1 MEHFVGLDVA
11 TRSSAL
17 CVVDRHGEVV
27 LEREIATD
35 PDVIASVLRPYA
47 RTVRGL
53 GHEAGALAP
62 WLQDQLTA
70 AGLPASCLETRHVR
84 ATLAAQRNK
93 TDRNDARGIAQLMR
107 TGWFKPVQLKSRDGY
122 RLRLA
127 LIHRRTLKRK
137 FLDIE
142 NAVRH
147 SLKVFG
153 IRLGLV
159 SRGKLDAAVRE
170 AVAGDTLLESLC
182 GSMLA
187 ARAALGREV
196 ERLDR
201 LVRQLAEEDEVC
213 RRFMAIPGVGPM
225 TALAFKTAIE
235 TPERFAR
242 SRDVGAY
249 LGLTP
254 RRWQSGD
261 SEGHNGPI
269 SRRGDA
275 ELRTLLYEAAN
286 AMLTRSTAW
295 CTLKAWGAAQVKRIG
310 HKRAVT
316 AMARR
321 LGVIMHAMWR
331 DGTVFQYGPGK
342 WAEDIPEPTDRAGD
356 AEDSTSP
363 APEPAPQVRCSAR
376 ALTLVRRARRNLP
389 QRLRDQVQAALDA
402 LDPAD
407 RAAAEDVAA
416 RECVP
421 RKRGRPPARP
431 EAGLPVAGG

>member
-1 MEHFVGLDVA
+1 M
-11 TRSSAL
+11 
-17 CVVDRHGEVV
+17 
-27 LEREIATD
+27 
-35 PDVIASVLRPYA
+35 
-47 RTVRGL
+47 
-53 GHEAGALAP
+53 
-62 WLQDQLTA
+62 
-70 AGLPASCLETRHVR
+70 
-84 ATLAAQRNK
+84 
-93 TDRNDARGIAQLMR
+93 
-107 TGWFKPVQLKSRDGY
+107 
-122 RLRLA
+122 

-159 SRGKLDAAVRE
+159 SRGRLDAAVRE
-170 AVAGDTLLESLC
+170 AVAGDALLEGLC

-201 LVRQLAEEDEVC
+201 LVGQLAQEDEVC
-213 RRFMAIPGVGPM
+213 RRFMAIPGVGPV
-225 TALAFKTAIE
+225 TALSFKTAIE
-235 TPERFAR
+235 DPKRFAK

-249 LGLTP
+249 LGLTS

-269 SRRGDA
+269 SRRGDG

-286 AMLTRSTAW
+286 SMLTRSKTW
-295 CTLKAWGAAQVKRIG
+295 STLKAWGAGQAKRLG
-310 HKRAVT
+310 HKKAVT

-342 WAEDIPEPTDRAGD
+342 WADDIPPPCDRARPTPGEGASVD
-356 AEDSTSP
+356 DPSAQ
-363 APEPAPQVRCSAR
+363 ARCSAR
-376 ALTLVRRARRNLP
+376 ALELVRRSRRNLP
-389 QRLRDQVQAALDA
+389 QRLLDRIATALDA

-407 RAAAEDVAA
+407 RAAAEEVAA
-416 RECVP
+416 RDTPP
-421 RKRGRPPARP
+421 RRRGRPPKPLPARP
-431 EAGLPVAGG
+431 AADPVAGPALASG